1 MGDLGGSNLFV
12 IAAVALVLFSFV
24 GMIVKK
30 AGKAIILP
38 SLGLI
43 LLFTPLACAA
53 LTK

>member
-1 MGDLGGSNLFV
+1 MENLGGSNLFV
-12 IAAVALVLFSFV
+12 IAAVALILFSFV
-24 GMIVKK
+24 GMVVKK

-43 LLFTPLACAA
+43 LLLTPLACAA